1 MDESDEFPEAFDR
14 FEEQVDISRTRS
26 FDELLMQ
33 FQIWAGRKWRETPRQ
48 LQALKIEARQRGI
61 ETPSARYPS
70 RTYSRTYSHLHR
82 TYSQRTYS
90 RQVITRR
97 GRPQYV
103 YRDLKTG
110 RFIRKR

>member
-1 MDESDEFPEAFDR
+1 MDRFPEAFDR
-14 FEEQVDISRTRS
+14 FEEEVDISDTTS
-26 FDELLMQ
+26 FDELLIQ
-33 FQIWAGRKWRETPRQ
+33 FAIWAGQKWKESPRQ

-61 ETPSARYPS
+61 MTPSARYPS

-97 GRPQYV
+97 GRLQYV
-103 YRDLKTG
+103 YRDLRTG
-110 RFIRKR
+110 RFTRKR